1 MPCHLWDYA
10 LVWCAEIFPRTY
22 NNKTKRTGLECLT
35 GDTPSIS
42 EWLTLTYMIR
52 SGFGIHHKKRKIQ
65 DPAAGWVYFIELD
78 QLSVTGSLIIREM
91 SSLTLLC
98 SM

>member
-42 EWLTLTYMIR
+42 EWLDFDLYDKVWFWDSPQKEENPR
-52 SGFGIHHKKRKIQ
+52 PGCWLGVFH
-65 DPAAGWVYFIELD
+65 
-78 QLSVTGSLIIREM
+78 
-91 SSLTLLC
+91 
-98 SM
+98 